1 MADKSSDLSETYL
14 SSDRADAWHRAKQ
27 RREETTGAV
36 TELMLDLA
44 DLRPGDRVL
53 DVAAGTGDS
62 SLIAARRVE
71 PNGKVLAVDISA
83 NMLERA
89 EASAR
94 EAGLTRFETQV
105 MNAEKLDFEANA
117 FDAVLCRLGLMF
129 FVNPTAALAE
139 MHRVVKP
146 AGKVV
151 VMVWSTAE
159 KNPYHGIPLQVVRNI
174 GSLPSPARGQPGMF
188 ALGGEGLLDNVY
200 RQAGFKGVSIHPG
213 TIRRRYPSLQ
223 DAIQNMKGSFP
234 GLQDLMA
241 RLSEADQDRAWDQIE
256 KALSQF
262 AGPSGFD
269 APGEAL
275 IGSGTK

>member
-117 FDAVLCRLGLMF
+117 FDAVLCR
-129 FVNPTAALAE
+129 
-139 MHRVVKP
+139 
-146 AGKVV
+146 
-151 VMVWSTAE
+151 
-159 KNPYHGIPLQVVRNI
+159 
-174 GSLPSPARGQPGMF
+174 
-188 ALGGEGLLDNVY
+188 
-200 RQAGFKGVSIHPG
+200 
-213 TIRRRYPSLQ
+213 
-223 DAIQNMKGSFP
+223 
-234 GLQDLMA
+234 
-241 RLSEADQDRAWDQIE
+241 WD
-256 KALSQF
+256 
-262 AGPSGFD
+262 
-269 APGEAL
+269 
-275 IGSGTK
+275 